1 MTRCCSRPSCA
12 SRWGSPRRRVWG
24 RRAAGSRGEP
34 RSLSTA
40 IRSAVFFGPLR
51 GSNLVVVS
59 GGPSVLNLRLNS
71 RPDTA
76 GLVRAVI
83 GGLAAPFALR
93 TELVNDLKTVVS
105 EACNNAVD
113 HAYRGESGTIAVR
126 LDVQLEE
133 IEMTVRDWGGG
144 FQQVAPAGDHLRV
157 GLPLINALADRAEFL
172 TAPGSGTEVRM
183 GFDLRHD
190 PRRTDMLV
198 RVEDSED
205 LEAWIPWRRGLT
217 GDVVVTLCG
226 RAARQRARA
235 ARECPG
241 REVAVLAGAVLRR
254 LHRDARGGQARASGR
269 QQHPGQLLAHRAD
282 QRLELTIGPLK
293 TGSGERLQAI
303 RQASDE
309 HDASV
314 VEPPTSRIRNA
325 RPLELLRMVLDRPRA
340 RSERH
345 ARPALG
351 RPGLQGPRA
360 TRRRSRR
367 LRPRRRGRPS
377 RRPRHRRR
385 PSRHRRRPAAAHQ
398 GPSGPSASAPI
409 PWRLL
414 RALLHL
420 AATALEVVGL
430 FVEAICEFSGF
441 CVPHIRGLPQRSKP
455 HTSGDMT
462 GGRPAGAFSDVP
474 GPSGRRW
481 PGGEPGRAGRRANCR
496 VRAA

>member
-1 MTRCCSRPSCA
+1 
-12 SRWGSPRRRVWG
+12 
-24 RRAAGSRGEP
+24 
-34 RSLSTA
+34 
-40 IRSAVFFGPLR
+40 
-51 GSNLVVVS
+51 
-59 GGPSVLNLRLNS
+59 VLNLRLNS

-83 GGLAAPFALR
+83 GALAAPFALR

-205 LEAWIPWRRGLT
+205 LEAWMPWRRGLT
-217 GDVVVTLCG
+217 GDVVVTLLPVELLANVLG
-226 RAARQRARA
+226 PLASALAARSRFSLERFSDVYIVTRAVAKHVRAAANSSRVSFSLTAR
-235 ARECPG
+235 
-241 REVAVLAGAVLRR
+241 
-254 LHRDARGGQARASGR
+254 
-269 QQHPGQLLAHRAD
+269 D

-303 RQASDE
+303 GRSSDE

-314 VEPPTSRIRNA
+314 VELADELGFETLDHS
-325 RPLELLRMVLDRPRA
+325 ELLRVVLIDH
-340 RSERH
+340 ERDLSSTH
-345 ARPALG
+345 GQP
-351 RPGLQGPRA
+351 
-360 TRRRSRR
+360 
-367 LRPRRRGRPS
+367 
-377 RRPRHRRR
+377 
-385 PSRHRRRPAAAHQ
+385 
-398 GPSGPSASAPI
+398 
-409 PWRLL
+409 
-414 RALLHL
+414 
-420 AATALEVVGL
+420 
-430 FVEAICEFSGF
+430 
-441 CVPHIRGLPQRSKP
+441 
-455 HTSGDMT
+455 
-462 GGRPAGAFSDVP
+462 
-474 GPSGRRW
+474 
-481 PGGEPGRAGRRANCR
+481 
-496 VRAA
+496 